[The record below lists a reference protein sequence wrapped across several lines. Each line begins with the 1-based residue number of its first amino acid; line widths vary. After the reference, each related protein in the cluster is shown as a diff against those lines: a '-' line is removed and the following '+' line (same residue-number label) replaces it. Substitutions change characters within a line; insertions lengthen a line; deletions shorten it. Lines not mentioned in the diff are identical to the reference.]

1 MEQAALGLLKRH
13 EKLVSSRSN
22 WDEHWQDV
30 ADYVIPNKDD
40 VYRSNTKGEKK
51 HARIFDCTPIHAN
64 ELLGSALH
72 GMLTNPA
79 ITWFD
84 LSTGS
89 KVLDEK
95 RHIRLFLQ
103 NAVVRMHDVLN
114 DISNF
119 QTEIHETYI
128 DLGSFGTAPLRME
141 ESDKSDLIVFNARPI
156 YELYIAE
163 NHNGYIDT
171 AHRVVKYS
179 GKQMLDAFP
188 DAFDEMEKTL
198 LQSKLFDDFDIIH
211 VVEPRK
217 QLAAG
222 NVSFKTKKPY
232 ASIYIWKE
240 KGRIIKEDG
249 FDEFPY
255 AIPRWTKTSY
265 ETYGRSPAMKAL
277 GDIKMINAMMQ
288 TTIRGAQ
295 KMVDPPLQVPDDGVS
310 LPIRTIPGGT
320 NYYRAGT
327 KDRIEPMNLNARP
340 DIGLQIMDDVRMRIR
355 QAFFIDQLQLKEGP
369 QMTATEVMQ
378 RTEEQLRMLGP
389 ILGRLHHELLKPII
403 DRTFAI
409 MERRQEF
416 GKIPGELSGMDLKIT
431 YSSMIARAQRTSE
444 VENITRTVNVMAPF
458 IQVMPTIM
466 DNFNGD
472 KLLKHVASSYRVP
485 EDVFNDKNELD
496 GIREQRAQQQQQMM
510 EAQQKQM
517 DAEAQAKQVQA
528 GM

>member
-1 MEQAALGLLKRH
+1 MDDTAQSLLKRH
-13 EKLVSSRSN
+13 MKLVSGRSN
-22 WDEHWQDV
+22 WDAHWKEV
-30 ADYVIPNKDD
+30 ADYVIPMKED
-40 VYRSNTKGEKK
+40 VYRTGTKGEKK
-51 HARIFDCTPIHAN
+51 MSKIFDCTPIHAN

-79 ITWFD
+79 IGWFD
-84 LSTGS
+84 LSTGDS
-89 KVLDEK
+89 ILDSK

-114 DISNF
+114 DMSNF

-128 DLGSFGTAPLRME
+128 DLGSLGTAPLRIE
-141 ESDKSDLIVFNARPI
+141 ESDKSDIVVFSARPI
-156 YELYIAE
+156 YELYIVE

-171 AHRVVKYS
+171 AHRVIKYT

-188 DAFDEMEKTL
+188 DRFDEMERGL
-198 LQSKLFDDFDIIH
+198 LQQKLFEEFEVIH

-217 QLAAG
+217 QIISG
-222 NVSFKTKKPY
+222 GIPFTSKKPY

-240 KGRIIKEDG
+240 KGRVIKESG

-255 AIPRWTKTSY
+255 AIPRWTKTSF

-295 KMVDPPLQVPDDGVS
+295 KMVDPPLQVPDDGVT
-310 LPIRTIPGGT
+310 LPIRTTPGGT
-320 NYYRAGT
+320 NYYRSGT

-340 DIGLQIMDDVRMRIR
+340 DIGIQVMDDVRMRIR

-403 DRTFAI
+403 DRLFAI
-409 MERRQEF
+409 MVRRGEF
-416 GKIPGELSGMDLKIT
+416 GVIPGELSDRNLKIT

-444 VENITRTVNVMAPF
+444 VENITRTISVMAPF
-458 IQVMPTIM
+458 IQTMPNIM
-466 DNFNGD
+466 DNFDGD

-485 EDVFNDKNELD
+485 EEVFHDKNQVD
-496 GIREQRAQQQQQMM
+496 AVREGRAQQEQQMM
-510 EAQQKQM
+510 QMQQQQVEA
-517 DAEAQAKQVQA
+517 DTQAKQAQA
-528 GM
+528 RL